1 MCGCGAQA
9 QRIEA
14 EWERTNVADVD
25 DVEGLLRLP
34 GLGLL
39 DQVAAR
45 LILAGLQRVLL
56 FLRLGV
62 VVRPQLCHLPSRQ
75 LKLPTQRDRNGEPS
89 ASGNSSSLPP
99 PIRNRNV
106 RGSGAHPLPVR
117 QRTLEASPDTP
128 VPLRTRAATPDP
140 SRTPR
145 HRAHHRCKSSILSQ
159 LRSNRRHSAHSF
171 ALSWQYCRHLPLEP
185 AAVSDNRLKL
195 FPHKLGK
202 KEMQLFSPSCTRAG
216 DVRSAL
222 TARRRCCS
230 SGILF
235 PLPRETDPLPLSL
248 SLSSAGRTASSSTP
262 VLVASGSTR
271 ARGAP
276 TTRAA

>member
-75 LKLPTQRDRNGEPS
+75 LKLPTQRNENGEPS

-99 PIRNRNV
+99 LIRNPQRSLFYSTPAAWSERRSRLV
-106 RGSGAHPLPVR
+106 RILQYHCVYQGCHTRSQPHSTSSCTPSLQTLYTQSKAIRPPP
-117 QRTLEASPDTP
+117 QRAQL
-128 VPLRTRAATPDP
+128 
-140 SRTPR
+140 
-145 HRAHHRCKSSILSQ
+145 RAHRVQWWQHRPLVTVSDYRLKGAELLPHTKQEKKESCSFFPLHESSRCK
-159 LRSNRRHSAHSF
+159 
-171 ALSWQYCRHLPLEP
+171 E
-185 AAVSDNRLKL
+185 
-195 FPHKLGK
+195 
-202 KEMQLFSPSCTRAG
+202 
-216 DVRSAL
+216 
-222 TARRRCCS
+222 AR
-230 SGILF
+230 
-235 PLPRETDPLPLSL
+235 
-248 SLSSAGRTASSSTP
+248 
-262 VLVASGSTR
+262 
-271 ARGAP
+271 
-276 TTRAA
+276 